1 MDAIVDFVV
10 DNYIWFL
17 IGGFVLIIALIG
29 FVFDN
34 KFKNKNNGD
43 KKEKDTSKLEQA
55 TVQTS
60 EKNKEDNTDKIS
72 DVQDNVADPSL
83 INQVEENVQ
92 SLSFDMPDTDIFS
105 SENDVKEINLN
116 DNKNNELEAVTL
128 ADDSDIKDRDA
139 ELPLDSANSD
149 SIVNDDSVNNIDSS
163 LNESIEIPNVE
174 EGSSDVQDS
183 VEDSALINKVEENV
197 QPLSFDIPVTD
208 NFSSEND
215 VKEINSDNNKNNE
228 LESVAFTDDSINN
241 INSSLSESIETPNI
255 DEDSSSDIQNSN
267 EEASIIDEFDIEPLP
282 ETAISK
288 ENIDVPKDEISLPNI
303 ESLNKND
310 DLFDDEDD
318 VWKF

>member
-29 FVFDN
+29 FIFDN

-43 KKEKDTSKLEQA
+43 KKEKDTSKLEQV

-241 INSSLSESIETPNI
+241 INYSLSESIETPNI

-288 ENIDVPKDEISLPNI
+288 ENIDVPKDEVSLPNI